1 MLGEYN
7 PKEIEEKVQRFW
19 EEKEIYKFDPDSE
32 KPVFSIDTP
41 PPTFSGE
48 IHIGHAMSYSQAEF
62 MARYKRMR
70 GYNIFYPMGF
80 DDNGLPTERLVE
92 QKYKVDIKEIGREK
106 FVNLCLEETKLG
118 AKKYRNIWTKLGISV
133 DWDLSY
139 STINK
144 HCQRLAQISF
154 IELYKMGRLERKKE
168 PVIWCP
174 HCRTAIAQA
183 ELEDKEEDTFLNT
196 IIFKTDDGKDL
207 PIATTRPE
215 FLASC
220 VSVVV
225 HPFDE
230 RYKYL
235 IGKYAIVPIFGNRVK
250 IISDN
255 RVDKDFGTG
264 IVMICTFGDKTDIE
278 WWKDYNLDLV
288 ISINKDG
295 TLNEKAGKF
304 KGMELKEARKAVLK
318 ELESKNLLIKK
329 EKLRHAV
336 NTHERCGTSV
346 EYLVEDQWFV
356 KILDLKDV
364 WIKQADKM
372 NWYPDFM
379 KKRYIS
385 WVENLRWDW
394 CISRQR
400 YYGVPFPLWY
410 CKKCGNVVLPEKEDL
425 PVDPLKD
432 KPKKPCKCGSTDFI
446 PEEDVMDTWFTSSL
460 TPQIIARWECEDS
473 LMDKIYPNSLRPQAH
488 DIIRTWLFYTVVK
501 SYFHNKS
508 IPWYSIML
516 SGFGLDEEGKAMHK
530 SKGNVIHPLEIVEK
544 YSADAVRWWSSSVKL
559 GDDLPYS
566 EKDVVAGH
574 RLCIKLWNASKLI
587 SSHLDEKIESSDLKE
602 IDRWIL
608 SKIDTLIEKVTLYLE
623 EYEYSRART
632 LIETSFW
639 HDFCDNYLE
648 IVKYRL
654 YEKKDR
660 SAKYTVYNALLMY
673 LKLFAIYIPHITE
686 EIYQDIFKKFEEYDS
701 IHISPWPEKLGIKGS
716 NLGELCVSIISS
728 LRKWKSDRGMA
739 LNAKIEDIVIFSSKD
754 IDPIKEDIKRAMNVE
769 NLESKKGKPEIEEKI
784 VKVIPNYKVIGP
796 IFGDR
801 TKEIVKI
808 IQDPEIAKKI
818 DSGEKVTEYKLC
830 KDHISRIEKEY
841 RAEGRKVDIL
851 TGKDYII
858 EIF

>member
-7 PKEIEEKVQRFW
+7 PKELEEKVQRFW

-70 GYNIFYPMGF
+70 GYNVFYPMGF

-92 QKYKVDIKEIGREK
+92 QKYKVDIEEIGREK
-106 FVNLCLEETKLG
+106 FVKLCLEETKLG
-118 AKKYRNIWTKLGISV
+118 AKKYRNVWTKLGISV

-196 IIFKTDDGKDL
+196 IIFKTDDGKDH

-255 RVDKDFGTG
+255 RVEKEFGTG

-288 ISINKDG
+288 ICINKDG

-304 KGMELKEARKAVLK
+304 KGMKLKEARKAVLK

-356 KILDLKDV
+356 KILDLKGA

-425 PVDPLKD
+425 PIDPIKD
-432 KPKKPCKCGSTDFI
+432 KPKKQCVCGSNEFV
-446 PEEDVMDTWFTSSL
+446 PEKDVMDTWFTSSL
-460 TPQIIARWECEDS
+460 SPQVIARWECEDS
-473 LMDKIYPNSLRPQAH
+473 LMDKIYPNSLRPQGH

-508 IPWYSIML
+508 VPWHSIML

-566 EKDVVAGH
+566 AKDVVAGH

-608 SKIDTLIEKVTLYLE
+608 SKIDSLIEKVTLYLE
-623 EYEYSRART
+623 EYEYSKART

-660 SAKYTVYNALLMY
+660 SAKYTVYNALLTY
-673 LKLFAIYIPHITE
+673 LKLFAIYMPHITE
-686 EIYQDIFKKFEEYDS
+686 EIYQDIFKKFEEYES
-701 IHISPWPEKLGIKGS
+701 IHISPWPEKLGIKES
-716 NLGELCVSIISS
+716 NLGETCVSIISS

-754 IDPIKEDIKRAMNVE
+754 LDLIKEDIKRVMNVE
-769 NLESKKGKPEIEEKI
+769 NLEFKRGKPEIEEKI
-784 VKVIPNYKVIGP
+784 IKVIPNYKVIGP

-801 TKEIVKI
+801 TREIVKI
-808 IQDPEIAKKI
+808 IQDPEIVKRI
-818 DSGEKVTEYKLC
+818 ESGEKVTEYKLC
-830 KDHISRIEKEY
+830 KDHVSRIEKEY
-841 RAEGRKVDIL
+841 RAEGKKVDIL
-851 TGKDYII
+851 TGRDYVI